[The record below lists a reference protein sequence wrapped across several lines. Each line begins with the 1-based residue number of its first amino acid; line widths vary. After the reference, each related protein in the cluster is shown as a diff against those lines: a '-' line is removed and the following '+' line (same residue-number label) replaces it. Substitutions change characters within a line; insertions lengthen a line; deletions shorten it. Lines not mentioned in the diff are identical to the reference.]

1 MRDLN
6 GVWITAFL
14 DDLTLRFII
23 VREQGVL
30 CVTFDSMQLLLKSC
44 KAAFSFFMG
53 LGCVICF
60 TGVGEWHQFWQE
72 HRIPRTWQL
81 GDSRNNNTFRVVHN
95 RKSSAPSNTLN
106 CICSVKVVP
115 AMETQS
121 FFSFSLRIYKLRESI
136 ACTLET
142 L

>member
-14 DDLTLRFII
+14 DDLALRFII

-30 CVTFDSMQLLLKSC
+30 CVPFDSMQPLLKSC

-60 TGVGEWHQFWQE
+60 MGVREWHQFWQE

-81 GDSRNNNTFRVVHN
+81 GAAGIVIHSE
-95 RKSSAPSNTLN
+95 L
-106 CICSVKVVP
+106 CII
-115 AMETQS
+115 EN
-121 FFSFSLRIYKLRESI
+121 LRLHQIL
-136 ACTLET
+136 
-142 L
+142 

>member
-81 GDSRNNNTFRVVHN
+81 GAAGIITHSE
-95 RKSSAPSNTLN
+95 L
-106 CICSVKVVP
+106 CII
-115 AMETQS
+115 ENLQ
-121 FFSFSLRIYKLRESI
+121 LHQIL
-136 ACTLET
+136 
-142 L
+142 